1 MPRDRRSAGACG
13 WGAAL
18 LYLGFAALLPWSK
31 PGLHY
36 DEGLVLH
43 DAVQIL
49 FGTGP
54 PPFAHEPRAWIHLGR
69 LWLPLMD
76 LPYLGPIKG
85 YAMVLPFALFGT
97 SAAVCRAGA
106 AALTAFGISGI
117 ARTLGREISAGAG
130 LAAGALIAMHP
141 AVLDQTVYDNNVV
154 AVWIASMGAL
164 GLAFSRFRER
174 GSPGAGV
181 LLGLAAGIGVWG
193 RLNFVWLLGA
203 AAVAIAAVAPR
214 AGIDALRRP
223 GPIVLGFSAGAL
235 PVLLYEVLTRGGTF
249 RFMRHGT
256 ALGPWARV
264 HQRLPLFLETLLS
277 DGEHR
282 AIWGGPPVPRWQLVV
297 TAALAAGGAACAL
310 LLPKGPDEDRSASSW
325 RRASAITLV
334 VFSAVMLLSGMNVTE
349 HHLVTAVPVAAV
361 AAVLGFRRAGFGS
374 RIGRAALA
382 AAVLAFATLAVSWDL
397 RAAAALRVTG
407 GLGNW
412 SDAIEAV
419 AATLRTEAPGDAA
432 RALSWGLANNTFVLT
447 GGRVRLREVFWGAS
461 ETGTVERSWKDLIR
475 SGGYFVAGSEPSLA
489 AKGFRAALTGSGVPY
504 RKWTFRQSDGT
515 VYAELFRVFPGP
527 LAPPDP
533 TAPTPAPSTARPG
546 GTSASRDR
554 PASSE

>member
-1 MPRDRRSAGACG
+1 
-13 WGAAL
+13 
-18 LYLGFAALLPWSK
+18 
-31 PGLHY
+31 
-36 DEGLVLH
+36 
-43 DAVQIL
+43 
-49 FGTGP
+49 
-54 PPFAHEPRAWIHLGR
+54 
-69 LWLPLMD
+69 MD
-76 LPYLGPIKG
+76 LPYLGPIKAYG
-85 YAMVLPFALFGT
+85 MVLPFALLGT

-106 AALTAFGISGI
+106 VALTAFGVWGI
-117 ARTLGREISAGAG
+117 ARTIAREVSPGAG
-130 LAAGALIAMHP
+130 LAAGALIALHP

-154 AVWIASMGAL
+154 AAWIASMGAL

-181 LLGLAAGIGVWG
+181 LLGLATGIGVWG

-203 AAVAIAAVAPR
+203 AAVAIAVVAPR

-223 GPIVLGFSAGAL
+223 GPIALGFSAGVF
-235 PVLLYEVLTRGGTF
+235 PVFLYEVLTRGGTF
-249 RFMRHGT
+249 RYMRHGS
-256 ALGPWARV
+256 ALGPLARV
-264 HQRLPLFLETLLS
+264 HHRLPLFFETLLS

-282 AIWGGPPVPRWQLVV
+282 AIWGGPPVPRWQLGVI
-297 TAALAAGGAACAL
+297 AALAAGGAACAL
-310 LLPKGPDEDRSASSW
+310 LLPKGRDEDGSALAW

-382 AAVLAFATLAVSWDL
+382 AAGLAFATLAVSWNL
-397 RAAAALRVTG
+397 RAAAGLRLTG
-407 GLGNW
+407 GRRNW

-419 AATLRTEAPGDAA
+419 AATLRTEAPGDTA

-447 GGRVRLREVFWGAS
+447 GGKVRLREVFWGA
-461 ETGTVERSWKDLIR
+461 TGAGTVDRSWDDLVR

-489 AKGFRAALTGSGVPY
+489 ADGFRAALAGSGVPY
-504 RKWTFRQSDGT
+504 RKWTFRQRDGT
-515 VYAELFRVFPGP
+515 VYAELFRILPEPVSPG
-527 LAPPDP
+527 AP
-533 TAPTPAPSTARPG
+533 TAPTLPPSSAQPA